1 MVLTKIKCIHCESK
15 EVVKNGKRATGIQS
29 LKCKNCGRC
38 FQESFLNYGAKP
50 ETKRMKKS
58 MSVNGSGIR
67 EISRVLKI
75 INDTVM
81 KTLKKRKRSSR
92 MLTQNTYK
100 YWTGNG

>member
-1 MVLTKIKCIHCESK
+1 MILTKTKCIHCESE

-38 FQESFLNYGAKP
+38 FRESYLNNGAKP
-50 ETKRMKKS
+50 ETKRVIIS

-67 EISRVLKI
+67 DISRVLKI
-75 INDTVM
+75 SKDTVM

-92 MLTQNTYK
+92 MLIQNT
-100 YWTGNG
+100 